1 MSRLHRHHRGM
12 CKKAISLPVATTAGA
27 CGLQSSLRAA
37 DCWGQVEEQRLAT
50 LLAWAEGADP
60 LALPTPFRALS
71 GESVAGRFLQL
82 DMAPRTR
89 DRSYASGEDW
99 HR

>member
-1 MSRLHRHHRGM
+1 M

-27 CGLQSSLRAA
+27 YGLQSSLGAA
-37 DCWGQVEEQRLAT
+37 DIQGQVEEQLSAT

-89 DRSYASGEDW
+89 DRRFSSGEDW
-99 HR
+99 HK